1 MTLDRTHVRPT
12 RPRVCVSARHSNV
25 RCALSAVHAPLCLRL
40 VVAACDSPPLPAP
53 TQNKLQSPSAHARS
67 PCGSRSC
74 PARAPHRR
82 LLRAGAHW
90 RSIDHTPRRV
100 WAAAASASAASSSP
114 PPPPSPPPPAPPPP
128 PPPPLL
134 GWSGRR
140 PGERR
145 HGTRAPSRRARPWR
159 PRALAMAPSRPRTPG
174 SGPGSGSRS
183 CRRASSSAARCG
195 CDPRRTLRAA
205 SHRGA

>member
-12 RPRVCVSARHSNV
+12 RPRVRVGATLQYVVRTVSSTRT
-25 RCALSAVHAPLCLRL
+25 PLPSPGSRRLRL
-40 VVAACDSPPLPAP
+40 PPFARPH
-53 TQNKLQSPSAHARS
+53 TNKLQSPSAHARS